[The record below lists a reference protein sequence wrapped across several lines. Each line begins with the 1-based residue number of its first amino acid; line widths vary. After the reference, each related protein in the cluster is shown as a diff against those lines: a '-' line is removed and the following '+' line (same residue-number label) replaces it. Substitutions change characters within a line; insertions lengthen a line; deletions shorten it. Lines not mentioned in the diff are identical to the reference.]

1 MTDLI
6 NQALN
11 NFESSPMS
19 EFLDTIA
26 ALPSDVKKPALN
38 KIAKQFAVEVGLV
51 KHIHNY
57 FHAED
62 LSMPLP
68 TAAERLIPLTKL
80 AKIIKA
86 TITKYISCSEIESK
100 ALTLWILQTWF
111 VDYVERVPYLIINSP
126 EPECGKSQLLKLLQL
141 CTRKSCYMPSVTSAI
156 IPRVLTGDTT
166 PTLLI
171 DETDTNIKAM
181 HGAADIINDGY
192 ERGGRSFKADLNDQ
206 KRVVQYETFSNK
218 AFAGIDIVHKLK
230 STVLTRSIVI
240 RLKHIEVRD
249 DQEIV
254 QDLSLNKDKEGWE
267 KLRSHLRKAELEF
280 GELFQKMY
288 HYSYSKL
295 HCPKGIKSLR
305 QRNIWKGI
313 FVIANLAK
321 TVDKDGLLLEWAQEC
336 ISELTKLI
344 IGSDEHKDRLCSNIK
359 EIVSATKEDFLPT
372 MEIVNLLNENEDWGW
387 KCERGGAG
395 LSPDAVAR
403 FFATYDLK
411 SERKRSIDKKGFY
424 VNKLKKALSIS

>member
-26 ALPSDVKKPALN
+26 VLPSDAKKPALN

-68 TAAERLIPLTKL
+68 TAAERVIPLTRL
-80 AKIIKA
+80 AIIIKA
-86 TITKYISCSEIESK
+86 AITKYISCSEIESK

-156 IPRVLTGDTT
+156 IPRVLTGNTS

-181 HGAADIINDGY
+181 YGAADIINDGY

-206 KRVVQYETFSNK
+206 KKVVQYETFSNK

-254 QDLSLNKDKEGWE
+254 QDLSLNKDKEDWE
-267 KLRSHLRKAELEF
+267 RLRSHLRKAELEF

-288 HYSYSKL
+288 HYSHSKL

-321 TVDKDGLLLEWAQEC
+321 TIDKDGLLLKWAQEC
-336 ISELTKLI
+336 ISELTKLK

>member
-26 ALPSDVKKPALN
+26 VLPSDAKKPALN

-68 TAAERLIPLTKL
+68 TAAEKVMPLTKL
-80 AKIIKA
+80 AKNIKA
-86 TITKYISCSEIESK
+86 AITKYISCSEIESK

-240 RLKHIEVRD
+240 RLKRIEAKD
-249 DQEIV
+249 DQEVV
-254 QDLSLNKDKEGWE
+254 QDLSLNKDKKDWE
-267 KLRSHLRKAELEF
+267 RLRSHLRKAELEF

-288 HYSYSKL
+288 HYPHSKL
-295 HCPKGIKSLR
+295 HYPKGIRSLR
-305 QRNIWKGI
+305 QKNIWMGI

-321 TVDKDGLLLEWAQEC
+321 TIDKDELLLKWAREC
-336 ISELTKLI
+336 IAVLAELKFC
-344 IGSDEHKDRLCSNIK
+344 SDDRQDRICWNIK
-359 EIVSATKEDFLPT
+359 EILSSTKEDFLPT
-372 MEIVNLLNENEDWGW
+372 REIERLLKSNKKWGW
-387 KCERGGAG
+387 SSDKGNG
-395 LSPDAVAR
+395 LKHGEVNRA
-403 FFATYDLK
+403 LK
-411 SERKRSIDKKGFY
+411 KHYLTSDRKRSIDKYGFY
-424 VNKLKKALSIS
+424 VADLKEALHIH

>member
-1 MTDLI
+1 MNNI
-6 NQALN
+6 IKQALEGY
-11 NFESSPMS
+11 ESASARD
-19 EFLDTIA
+19 FLEAIS
-26 ALPSDVKKPALN
+26 ALPSNAKKSDIN

-68 TAAERLIPLTKL
+68 TAAERVIPLTRL
-80 AKIIKA
+80 AIIIKA
-86 TITKYISCSEIESK
+86 AITKYISCSEIESK

-156 IPRVLTGDTT
+156 IPRVLTGNTS

-181 HGAADIINDGY
+181 YGAADIINDGY

-206 KRVVQYETFSNK
+206 KKVVQYETFSNK

-254 QDLSLNKDKEGWE
+254 QDLSLNKDKEDWE
-267 KLRSHLRKAELEF
+267 RLRSHLRKAELEF

-288 HYSYSKL
+288 HYSHSKL

-336 ISELTKLI
+336 ISELTKLK

>member
-26 ALPSDVKKPALN
+26 VLPSDAKKPALN

-68 TAAERLIPLTKL
+68 TAAERVIPLTKL
-80 AKIIKA
+80 ATIIKA

-156 IPRVLTGDTT
+156 IPRVLTGDTA

-288 HYSYSKL
+288 HYSHSKL

-336 ISELTKLI
+336 ISEQTKLK

>member
-26 ALPSDVKKPALN
+26 VLPSDAKKPALN

-57 FHAED
+57 FHVED

-68 TAAERLIPLTKL
+68 TAAERVIPLTKL
-80 AKIIKA
+80 AKKIKA
-86 TITKYISCSEIESK
+86 AITKYISCSEIESK

-288 HYSYSKL
+288 HYSHSKL

-336 ISELTKLI
+336 ISELTKLK

>member
-26 ALPSDVKKPALN
+26 VLPSDAKKPALN

-68 TAAERLIPLTKL
+68 TAAERVIPLTKL
-80 AKIIKA
+80 ATIIKA

-156 IPRVLTGDTT
+156 IPRVLTGDIA

-288 HYSYSKL
+288 HYSHSKL

-336 ISELTKLI
+336 ISEQTKLK

>member
-1 MTDLI
+1 MNNI
-6 NQALN
+6 IKQALEGY
-11 NFESSPMS
+11 ESASARD
-19 EFLDTIA
+19 FLEAIS
-26 ALPSDVKKPALN
+26 ALPSNAKKSDIN

-68 TAAERLIPLTKL
+68 TAAERVIPLTKL
-80 AKIIKA
+80 AKKIKA
-86 TITKYISCSEIESK
+86 AITKYISCSEIESK

-192 ERGGRSFKADLNDQ
+192 ERGDRSFKADLNDQ

-240 RLKHIEVRD
+240 RLKRIEAKD
-249 DQEIV
+249 DREVV

-288 HYSYSKL
+288 HYPHSKL
-295 HCPKGIKSLR
+295 HYPKGIRSLR
-305 QRNIWKGI
+305 QKNIWMGI

-321 TVDKDGLLLEWAQEC
+321 TIDKDDLLLKWAREC
-336 ISELTKLI
+336 IAVLAELKFC
-344 IGSDEHKDRLCSNIK
+344 SDDRQERICWNIK
-359 EIVSATKEDFLPT
+359 EILSSTKEDFLPT
-372 MEIVNLLNENEDWGW
+372 REIERLLKSNKKWGW
-387 KCERGGAG
+387 SSDKGNG
-395 LSPDAVAR
+395 LKHGEVNRA
-403 FFATYDLK
+403 LK
-411 SERKRSIDKKGFY
+411 KHYLTSDRERSIDKYGFY
-424 VNKLKKALSIS
+424 VADLKEALHIH

>member
-6 NQALN
+6 NQTIN

-26 ALPSDVKKPALN
+26 VLPSDAKKPALN

-68 TAAERLIPLTKL
+68 TAAERVIPLTKL
-80 AKIIKA
+80 ATIIKA

-336 ISELTKLI
+336 ISELTKLK

>member
-336 ISELTKLI
+336 ISELTKLK

>member
-26 ALPSDVKKPALN
+26 VLPSDAKKPALN

-68 TAAERLIPLTKL
+68 TAAERVIPLTKL
-80 AKIIKA
+80 ATIIKA

-156 IPRVLTGDTT
+156 IPRVLTGDTA

-288 HYSYSKL
+288 HYLHSKL

-336 ISELTKLI
+336 ISELTKLK

>member
-19 EFLDTIA
+19 EFLDAIA
-26 ALPSDVKKPALN
+26 VLPSDAKKPALN

-68 TAAERLIPLTKL
+68 TAAERVIPLTKL
-80 AKIIKA
+80 AINIKA
-86 TITKYISCSEIESK
+86 AITKYISCSEIESK

-254 QDLSLNKDKEGWE
+254 QDLSLNKDKEDW
-267 KLRSHLRKAELEF
+267 KRLRSHLRKAELEF

-288 HYSYSKL
+288 HYSHSKL

-321 TVDKDGLLLEWAQEC
+321 TIDKDGLLLEWAQEC
-336 ISELTKLI
+336 ISELTKLK

-372 MEIVNLLNENEDWGW
+372 MEIVNLLNKNEDWGW

>member
-26 ALPSDVKKPALN
+26 VLPSDAKKPALN

-57 FHAED
+57 FHVED

-68 TAAERLIPLTKL
+68 TAAERVIPLTKL
-80 AKIIKA
+80 AKKIKA
-86 TITKYISCSEIESK
+86 AITKYISCSEIESK

-305 QRNIWKGI
+305 QRNM
-313 FVIANLAK
+313 F
-321 TVDKDGLLLEWAQEC
+321 
-336 ISELTKLI
+336 
-344 IGSDEHKDRLCSNIK
+344 
-359 EIVSATKEDFLPT
+359 
-372 MEIVNLLNENEDWGW
+372 
-387 KCERGGAG
+387 
-395 LSPDAVAR
+395 
-403 FFATYDLK
+403 
-411 SERKRSIDKKGFY
+411 
-424 VNKLKKALSIS
+424 LSIRGNTHSEKQ

>member
-26 ALPSDVKKPALN
+26 VLPSDAKKPALN

-68 TAAERLIPLTKL
+68 TAAERVIPLTKL
-80 AKIIKA
+80 ATIIKA

-288 HYSYSKL
+288 HYSHSKL

-336 ISELTKLI
+336 ISEQTKLK

>member
-6 NQALN
+6 NRSLN

-26 ALPSDVKKPALN
+26 VLPSDAKKPALN

-57 FHAED
+57 FHVED

-68 TAAERLIPLTKL
+68 TAAERVIPLTKL
-80 AKIIKA
+80 AKKIKA
-86 TITKYISCSEIESK
+86 AITKYISCSEIESK

-288 HYSYSKL
+288 HYSHSKL

-336 ISELTKLI
+336 ISELTKLK

>member
-1 MTDLI
+1 
-6 NQALN
+6 
-11 NFESSPMS
+11 
-19 EFLDTIA
+19 
-26 ALPSDVKKPALN
+26 
-38 KIAKQFAVEVGLV
+38 
-51 KHIHNY
+51 
-57 FHAED
+57 
-62 LSMPLP
+62 
-68 TAAERLIPLTKL
+68 
-80 AKIIKA
+80 
-86 TITKYISCSEIESK
+86 
-100 ALTLWILQTWF
+100 
-111 VDYVERVPYLIINSP
+111 
-126 EPECGKSQLLKLLQL
+126 
-141 CTRKSCYMPSVTSAI
+141 MPSVTSAI
-156 IPRVLTGDTT
+156 IPRVLTGNTS

-181 HGAADIINDGY
+181 YGAADIINDGY

-206 KRVVQYETFSNK
+206 KKVVQYETFSNK

-254 QDLSLNKDKEGWE
+254 QDLSLNKDKEDWE
-267 KLRSHLRKAELEF
+267 RLRSHLRKAELEF

-288 HYSYSKL
+288 HYSHSKL

-321 TVDKDGLLLEWAQEC
+321 TIDKDGLLLKWAQEC
-336 ISELTKLI
+336 ISELTKLK

-359 EIVSATKEDFLPT
+359 EIASATKEDFLPT

>member
-1 MTDLI
+1 MSDLI

-26 ALPSDVKKPALN
+26 ALPSDAKKPALN

-68 TAAERLIPLTKL
+68 TAAERVIPLTRL
-80 AKIIKA
+80 AIIIKA
-86 TITKYISCSEIESK
+86 AITKYISCSEIESK

-156 IPRVLTGDTT
+156 IPRVLTGNTS

-181 HGAADIINDGY
+181 YGAADIINDGY

-206 KRVVQYETFSNK
+206 KKVVQYETFSNK

-254 QDLSLNKDKEGWE
+254 QDLSLNKDKEDWE
-267 KLRSHLRKAELEF
+267 RLRSHLRKAELEF

-288 HYSYSKL
+288 HYSHSKL

-321 TVDKDGLLLEWAQEC
+321 TIDKDDLLLKWAQEC
-336 ISELTKLI
+336 ISELTKLK

>member
-26 ALPSDVKKPALN
+26 VLPSDAKKPALN

-68 TAAERLIPLTKL
+68 TAAERVIPLTKL
-80 AKIIKA
+80 ATIIKA

-336 ISELTKLI
+336 ISELTKLK